1 MTIGVDGL
9 GLISYLDATN
19 GDLRVAHCNDVAC
32 TSAAVNTLDS
42 LGIVGYFT
50 SVTIG
55 ADGLGLISYY
65 DATNSN
71 LKVAR
76 CNDVACTS
84 ATVSTVDTGGGNDV
98 GQYASVTIGTD
109 GLGLISYYDGTNG
122 DLKVAHCNNVACTSA
137 VVSTPDAVGDVGSDT
152 SVTIGFDGL
161 GLISYHD
168 GTNGD
173 LKVAHCNDVGCTGA
187 TLSTVDTGGG
197 DDVGQHGSI
206 TVGQDGLGLI
216 SYLDATN
223 NNLKVA
229 HCNDV
234 ACTSA
239 AVNTLDSMGFTGWY
253 TSVTIGADGLGL
265 ISYYDYANTTLK
277 VAHCNDAAC
286 TSAAS
291 STLDGTGFTG
301 WYTAVTI
308 GSDGLPLISYY
319 DWIGIGDLK
328 VAHCANVFCTSYFRR
343 R

>member
-1 MTIGVDGL
+1 
-9 GLISYLDATN
+9 
-19 GDLRVAHCNDVAC
+19 
-32 TSAAVNTLDS
+32 
-42 LGIVGYFT
+42 
-50 SVTIG
+50 
-55 ADGLGLISYY
+55 
-65 DATNSN
+65 
-71 LKVAR
+71 
-76 CNDVACTS
+76 
-84 ATVSTVDTGGGNDV
+84 
-98 GQYASVTIGTD
+98 
-109 GLGLISYYDGTNG
+109 
-122 DLKVAHCNNVACTSA
+122 
-137 VVSTPDAVGDVGSDT
+137 
-152 SVTIGFDGL
+152 
-161 GLISYHD
+161 LISYHD

-291 STLDGTGFTG
+291 STLDGMGFTG